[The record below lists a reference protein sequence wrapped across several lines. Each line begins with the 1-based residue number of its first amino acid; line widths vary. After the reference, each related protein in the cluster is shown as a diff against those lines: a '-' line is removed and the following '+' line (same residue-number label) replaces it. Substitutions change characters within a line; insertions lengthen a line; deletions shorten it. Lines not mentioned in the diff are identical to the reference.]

1 MLKSI
6 KISLKD
12 TIIYGLGN
20 IAVKIVGL
28 VLIPV
33 FTDPKFFSTDQYG
46 IIGILEIFGIVL
58 TAFLASGLPQSLTR
72 WFWDPDHKDNQK
84 GIYVYFNSDFCFIAV
99 LPRIDSPF
107 RNFISSYVFRTNMV
121 KGNNFHDLGICH
133 SVNE

>member
-28 VLIPV
+28 VLIPL

-46 IIGILEIFGIVL
+46 IIGILEIFGLVL
-58 TAFLASGLPQSLTR
+58 NRLSG
-72 WFWDPDHKDNQK
+72 
-84 GIYVYFNSDFCFIAV
+84 
-99 LPRIDSPF
+99 
-107 RNFISSYVFRTNMV
+107 FRTSSEPHKMV
-121 KGNNFHDLGICH
+121 LG
-133 SVNE
+133 SRF